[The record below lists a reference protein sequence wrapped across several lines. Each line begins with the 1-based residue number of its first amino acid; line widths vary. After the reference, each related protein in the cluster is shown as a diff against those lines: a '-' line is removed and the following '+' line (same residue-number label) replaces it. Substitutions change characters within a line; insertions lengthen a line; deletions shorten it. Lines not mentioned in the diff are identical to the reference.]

1 MARRRRPRRDPAQP
15 ADAAGRILHA
25 VLEDAEAVGWHALRL
40 HRVAEALGLSLNEIY
55 RHYRDADAAAE
66 AWLSV
71 ADRAMLAASAVPGFA
86 RRPARDR
93 LERTLLAWLDAL
105 APYPRATRDLLL
117 GKLYPGHP
125 HHAAALVFR
134 LSRTVQWWREAA
146 HLDAPPPRR
155 QIEEMALTTLFV
167 AAVARWASD
176 RSTGRERTR
185 LWVAASLR
193 VADALAA
200 RLPLSQKAAAQEPR
214 ADKARR

>member
-1 MARRRRPRRDPAQP
+1 MARRRRTRRDPAQP
-15 ADAAGRILHA
+15 ADAAARILHA
-25 VLEDAEAVGWHALRL
+25 LLEEAEAVGWPAVRL
-40 HRVAEALGLSLNEIY
+40 HRIAEALGLSLSEVY

-66 AWLSV
+66 AWLSL
-71 ADRAMLAASAVPGFA
+71 ADEAMLAASAVSGFS

-105 APYPRATRDLLL
+105 ARYPRAAREMLL

-125 HHAAALVFR
+125 HHVAALVFR

-176 RSTGRERTR
+176 RSAGHERTR

-193 VADALAA
+193 VADALAT
-200 RLPLSQKAAAQEPR
+200 RLPSQDGKAA
-214 ADKARR
+214 KARR